1 MKSIFILYLCVCVY
15 IYTHR
20 YRYTHTY
27 THTHTNIHTHKHT
40 YIHTY
45 THTHIHSCI
54 HRHKQ
59 ALCFSM
65 SQHDLILTDGHE
77 EVGHMH
83 VDLHHR
89 QLQRR
94 MGSQVPRRLA
104 LKSITHSRASHI
116 QEHPAPQGITHSNEH
131 QTLKRAAPT
140 HLQGRMLSQVP
151 IGLCAQDC
159 ANGHRFTVE
168 KRC

>member
-1 MKSIFILYLCVCVY
+1 MCACVCVFVGVCVCVCVCVCVY
-15 IYTHR
+15 VCMYKMYIIYYIYTYIH
-20 YRYTHTY
+20 THTY
-27 THTHTNIHTHKHT
+27 THTFMHTQTQ
-40 YIHTY
+40 
-45 THTHIHSCI
+45 
-54 HRHKQ
+54 Q
-59 ALCFSM
+59 ALCVSM
-65 SQHDLILTDGHE
+65 SQDDLVLTDGHE

-116 QEHPAPQGITHSNEH
+116 QQHPAPKGITHSNEH